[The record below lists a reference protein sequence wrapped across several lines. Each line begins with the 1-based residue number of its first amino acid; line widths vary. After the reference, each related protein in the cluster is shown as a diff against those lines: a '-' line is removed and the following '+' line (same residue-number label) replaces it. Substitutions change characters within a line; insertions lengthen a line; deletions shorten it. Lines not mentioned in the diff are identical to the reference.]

1 MKQLILTPTEMAT
14 LLLLSVAVS
23 EVLSEDITTDTPK
36 NLRILQG
43 DLERIL
49 YKEESPLNG

>member
-1 MKQLILTPTEMAT
+1 MKQLILTPTEIAT

-23 EVLSEDITTDTPK
+23 EVLSGDITTDTRK

>member
-1 MKQLILTPTEMAT
+1 MKQLILTPTEIAT

>member
-1 MKQLILTPTEMAT
+1 MKQLILTPTEIAT

-23 EVLSEDITTDTPK
+23 EVLSEDITTDTRK